1 MSCYQCSDRHIATIA
16 VAYAIQ
22 QGLPMEEARLLANK
36 LKNDNITSVNYRYDE
51 QTPFEPCSLDRRD
64 SALSHKELVGLCNCL
79 EYQSCDPPNYD
90 NLTLRAIRAVFADAG
105 KLSEE
110 EAEKAWTTMD

>member
-22 QGLPMEEARLLANK
+22 QGLPMEEAQLLANK
-36 LKNDNITSVNYRYDE
+36 LKNDNIASVNYRYDE
-51 QTPFEPCSLDRRD
+51 QTPFSPCSLDRRD

-79 EYQSCDPPNYD
+79 EYQSCDLPGYD
-90 NLTLRAIRAVFADAG
+90 ETLLRAVRAAFADAG
-105 KLSEE
+105 RLSEE
-110 EAEKAWTTMD
+110 EAKKAWTTMD

>member
-16 VAYAIQ
+16 IAYAIR
-22 QGLPMEEARLLANK
+22 QGLPMEEAQLLANK

-51 QTPFEPCSLDRRD
+51 QTPFSPCSIERHD
-64 SALSHKELVGLCNCL
+64 SLLFDIGLAGLCNCL
-79 EYQSCDPPNYD
+79 EYQSCDLPDYD
-90 NLTLRAIRAVFADAG
+90 NLILRTVRAAFADAG

-110 EAEKAWTTMD
+110 EVEEAWTKMD